1 MVSCPICN
9 AVMMPSS
16 MEIHKRTHRQSERS
30 KIIELQL
37 RTTDNERVK
46 RKAAEK

>member
-1 MVSCPICN
+1 MVSCPICS

-16 MEIHKRTHRQSERS
+16 MEIHERTHRQSERS
-30 KIIELQL
+30 KIVELQL
-37 RTTDNERVK
+37 RTTERVK

>member
-1 MVSCPICN
+1 MASCPVCS

-16 MEIHKRTHRQSERS
+16 MEIHERVHRQSEES
-30 KIIELQL
+30 KVKEVELN
-37 RTTDNERVK
+37 TNDNERVK